1 MVCLAPP
8 LKAVL
13 EIRLHIENGVSVSQ
27 AIRIYS
33 QRNVFEP
40 FAKDLGLWLFAQE
53 RGKSCPVKSFN
64 TFYRKRLIDILTCG
78 LQGEPILSA
87 LCDLEKDLIFAVNED
102 IEQHLQKLPL
112 LSLIPLMLLEFPAFF
127 LLLVGPLLLN
137 LLSALQN

>member
-53 RGKSCPVKSFN
+53 TGKSCPAKSFN